1 MRSHTFHLAS
11 ILIVAL
17 TAAVPSGQSKAPV
30 PLQDYGKFETLP
42 PQPRAG
48 LSPDGKW
55 LAYGINRSNRDNEL
69 RIVAV
74 ASGTPK
80 VVAFGSQAAFSAD
93 SQWLAYAI
101 GQSEAQEEKLR
112 QQKKPIQRKL
122 GTLRLA
128 SGDMTT
134 VEGIET
140 FAFNAS
146 GTHLA
151 MKRYAPERKDQ
162 PEQPAADDAPAGTTL
177 IVRELATGRDTT
189 FGNVTEFVWQDKGKL
204 LALTISA
211 DDKTGNGVQL
221 FDPESG
227 SLRVLDSAAA
237 IYTGLTWRKEADDLA
252 VLRGA
257 TDDHHDG
264 ATHAILAW
272 RKPGTIASFDPLKT
286 AGVPAGSRIVSYRR
300 PSWSDDGRTI
310 FVGIGRWTEKVPG
323 PAKPKDGDKGDKPGE
338 KPADKDAAREPD
350 EQAAVEVWHA
360 RDVDVMPRQKINA
373 RNDRQRNTL
382 AAWHVDSGQF
392 VQLGSELTERVV
404 PLRHQRLAYA
414 VNWTPYAMERTI
426 GRPLAPIWEDLP
438 AYIRNSAVFGIST
451 MKTPL
456 LVAFGDNDGTVHW
469 HQGVEFY
476 NIARRAKK
484 DVVMLVYG
492 GEDRQQ
498 PPQAEPARLSAPDRP
513 VVRPL
518 PERRAGAA
526 VDHERRQLSRSR
538 ARAEESQVRK
548 GILMGAAAR
557 AAALLAV
564 AVMAS
569 ALSGAATPAPRV
581 ETLRVLFI
589 GNSLT
594 AANGLPEIVESLSKA
609 RGDVTVEA
617 TAITAS
623 NFSLEDHW
631 NQGSARATVA
641 KGNWSFVVLQQGPS
655 ALPESRVL
663 LREYARR
670 FAGEARKTGART
682 ALYMV
687 WPAKARS
694 RDFDAVSESYALAAR
709 DVDGVLIPA
718 GDAWREVWRRDPQT
732 ALYGSDDF
740 HPSALGSYVAA
751 LTIWRALSGASVVG
765 LPGPSSI
772 SSGMLPL
779 LQVAADRATAVSGS
793 ASRSGGPR

>member
-1 MRSHTFHLAS
+1 MRSQTVRLAS

-69 RIVAV
+69 RVVAV

-80 VVAFGSQAAFSAD
+80 VVAFGSQATFSAD

-272 RKPGTIASFDPLKT
+272 RKLGTIAVVRSPQNRRRPGRIAHRLVSASLVVRRWPHDLRRHR
-286 AGVPAGSRIVSYRR
+286 ALDREGSR
-300 PSWSDDGRTI
+300 
-310 FVGIGRWTEKVPG
+310 
-323 PAKPKDGDKGDKPGE
+323 PGE
-338 KPADKDAAREPD
+338 AEGR
-350 EQAAVEVWHA
+350 
-360 RDVDVMPRQKINA
+360 
-373 RNDRQRNTL
+373 RQRRQT
-382 AAWHVDSGQF
+382 WR
-392 VQLGSELTERVV
+392 E
-404 PLRHQRLAYA
+404 
-414 VNWTPYAMERTI
+414 
-426 GRPLAPIWEDLP
+426 
-438 AYIRNSAVFGIST
+438 
-451 MKTPL
+451 
-456 LVAFGDNDGTVHW
+456 
-469 HQGVEFY
+469 
-476 NIARRAKK
+476 ARRQ
-484 DVVMLVYG
+484 G
-492 GEDRQQ
+492 RGE
-498 PPQAEPARLSAPDRP
+498 
-513 VVRPL
+513 
-518 PERRAGAA
+518 GA
-526 VDHERRQLSRSR
+526 
-538 ARAEESQVRK
+538 
-548 GILMGAAAR
+548 
-557 AAALLAV
+557 
-564 AVMAS
+564 
-569 ALSGAATPAPRV
+569 
-581 ETLRVLFI
+581 
-589 GNSLT
+589 
-594 AANGLPEIVESLSKA
+594 
-609 RGDVTVEA
+609 
-617 TAITAS
+617 
-623 NFSLEDHW
+623 
-631 NQGSARATVA
+631 
-641 KGNWSFVVLQQGPS
+641 
-655 ALPESRVL
+655 
-663 LREYARR
+663 
-670 FAGEARKTGART
+670 
-682 ALYMV
+682 
-687 WPAKARS
+687 
-694 RDFDAVSESYALAAR
+694 
-709 DVDGVLIPA
+709 
-718 GDAWREVWRRDPQT
+718 
-732 ALYGSDDF
+732 
-740 HPSALGSYVAA
+740 
-751 LTIWRALSGASVVG
+751 
-765 LPGPSSI
+765 
-772 SSGMLPL
+772 
-779 LQVAADRATAVSGS
+779 
-793 ASRSGGPR
+793 